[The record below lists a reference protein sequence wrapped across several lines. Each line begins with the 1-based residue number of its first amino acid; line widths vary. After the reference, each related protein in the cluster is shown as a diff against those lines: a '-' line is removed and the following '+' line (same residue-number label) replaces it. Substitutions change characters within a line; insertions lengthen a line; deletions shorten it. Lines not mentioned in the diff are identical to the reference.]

1 MKTRKPEWEVKK
13 RARNF
18 KRIGG
23 KLFSFHSQ
31 SLGKKRAEEKA
42 ESLRNWFKNVRVFER
57 AKGHYD
63 VYVHQAKK
71 YIGRKYKY

>member
-1 MKTRKPEWEVKK
+1 MRTRKPSWGS
-13 RARNF
+13 RIGARNI

-23 KLFSFHSQ
+23 KLFILHSQ
-31 SLGKKRAEEKA
+31 SLGKKRAKEKA
-42 ESLRNWFKNVRVFER
+42 ESLHNWFKNVRVFER